1 MQALRKLALGEE
13 RLALREVE
21 EPALR
26 PGHVIVNVAAAGICG
41 TDLHIMKDEYRSDPP
56 VTLGHE
62 VAGTIHALGE
72 GVTDWQVGQRV
83 VTETYFSVCGRCEH
97 CRTGRPNL
105 CATRRSIG
113 SFENGGFA
121 ARVLVPATN
130 LHALPDSL
138 GFPEAALVEPL
149 ACVVRGVLE
158 LGRLDAGDRVAITGP
173 GPIGLLALQVAKAA
187 GGTVA
192 VLGTGADAGRLA
204 LADRLGA
211 DGVVTVGAGVASAEA
226 AGVVVEAGDRVAA
239 AVHAAL
245 GGPPEVVIECS
256 GAAPAAAMLLRLV
269 KKTGRYVQ
277 MGLYGQP
284 ILLDLDQ
291 VCYKELSVSG
301 SFATTPSSWYRA
313 LALAGSG
320 AVSLAA
326 IVGATV
332 PLRDWQRAFDAL
344 QERLPGKVLLVP

>member
-1 MQALRKLALGEE
+1 
-13 RLALREVE
+13 
-21 EPALR
+21 
-26 PGHVIVNVAAAGICG
+26 VAAAGICG

-62 VAGTIHALGE
+62 VAGTIRAIGE
-72 GVTDWQVGQRV
+72 GVTGWRVGERV

-105 CATRRSIG
+105 CAERRSIG

-130 LHALPDSL
+130 LHALPDTL

-149 ACVVRGVLE
+149 ACVVRGLLE

-192 VLGTGADAGRLA
+192 MLGTSADAARLEMA
-204 LADRLGA
+204 VGLGA
-211 DGVVTVGAGVASAEA
+211 DGVLSVDGDADLVDAVVA
-226 AGVVVEAGDRVAA
+226 V
-239 AVHAAL
+239 L

-256 GAAPAAAMLLRLV
+256 GAAPAAALLLRLV
-269 KKTGRYVQ
+269 KKTGRFIQV
-277 MGLYGQP
+277 GLYGRP
-284 ILLDLDQ
+284 IQLDMDQ
-291 VCYKELSVSG
+291 VCYKELTVSG

-320 AVSLAA
+320 TVSLAA

-332 PLRDWQRAFDAL
+332 PLRDWARAFDAL
-344 QERLPGKVLLVP
+344 QTRLPGKVLLVP